1 MSHPNYY
8 PTNKRTNR
16 IRQACL
22 AYVRQYQPEVYQ
34 AIVRQVERQ
43 VPVGKP
49 GPKRRGVSS

>member
-22 AYVRQYQPEVYQ
+22 VYVRQFLPEVYQ
-34 AIVRQVERQ
+34 AIVRQVEQQ

-49 GPKRRGVSS
+49 GPRRRGVA